1 MPTGS
6 TLPELL
12 ASAAAEAPD
21 ADAFRYRNERLSY
34 ADWHALAGRL
44 AGGLAAR
51 GVGRGDVVAL
61 LLPSTPLYLVAYLA
75 GR

>member
-34 ADWHALAGRL
+34 ADWHAPAGR
-44 AGGLAAR
+44 LAAR